1 MDENTGQTLSS
12 LAITEKRTHRPGG
25 CVGIF
30 FQLFDW
36 NRRFAKKKLFSKKLL
51 PPARAKQ
58 ASKKFKGDEKMPI
71 SKLQLIADEN
81 SGGFPNVKK
90 NGNRSVDLE
99 RKHEMKAPSL
109 VARLMGLE
117 SMPAVHRDKPKKPS
131 FSDGNVNGD
140 ENFVGNHGGFDKEL
154 NLEKGG
160 GKQES
165 RPQKL
170 QKTGPFERRVVTR
183 FGAEALQIKSVLSRS
198 RKHHHHHP
206 KLASPVKSPR
216 ISSGRNVSRSS
227 RLIGAAARILE
238 PGLQA
243 TSRAKC
249 AITYSSS
256 MHYSPSDEIMSPETW
271 KQSSCNASS
280 AKPLMGQTSCRNCG
294 NLVDFGATTEEHPSA
309 CFGSNFVNASSQDS
323 RWSIPRPP
331 VSSYEHETD
340 VVFQKSKDQA
350 VSLVS
355 QEKDNMRFCNEPI
368 TERVPP
374 LHEGQGQWH
383 LSSQTCKH
391 PKDESS
397 SIVFK
402 HRMQTQDPT
411 LLGRDRI
418 PTTSKLSSLQ
428 SRRVSSAGN
437 AAGGTKDFV
446 ALNRSLSGRA
456 RPRVPTKVDSSRF
469 DTERKACNGRGESL
483 SQLRTPVRKRRTIN
497 VSGQSES
504 TGFVSST
511 IAKQRNVQCGTL
523 TGKGMGLNTHSNHN
537 RVKSRLDHQGDGKG
551 SEGNKETDV
560 ISFTFNS
567 PMRQKAAIPVEMEE
581 KRRNEDGNMSFQNP
595 LTLRGDALGAL
606 LEQKL
611 KELTSQE
618 NDELSTGAPTVA
630 MILQELIAAL
640 TADQSLS
647 QDGHTNMFNKDLV
660 FENEAK
666 MERFLGSSREGHH
679 LSPGSVLEAS
689 FSSSSLDES
698 PVPGHR
704 LCPDSMDYSY
714 DQLQP
719 SESDVDLLDSATSL
733 DKGRTDS
740 KLLINFVR
748 NVSKILQ
755 SHWNISEERLTGSE
769 LAHANEK
776 ILNAELL
783 FRTRTAHN
791 LDGMEGF
798 VISPHLLDELESF
811 ARVAWTDSNGF
822 IGLEDTKAGN
832 HLRGF
837 LFDCIIECLDSKYG
851 RYCNSGFKAWSRL
864 PLCMNTKT
872 LIQDVAKE
880 VRRWTGLAGMVPDEI
895 IEWEMSYSLGK
906 WTDFD
911 IEAFETGNE
920 IDGDILQNLV
930 EEIVM
935 DLLDCRSRSF

>member
-1 MDENTGQTLSS
+1 M
-12 LAITEKRTHRPGG
+12 
-25 CVGIF
+25 
-30 FQLFDW
+30 
-36 NRRFAKKKLFSKKLL
+36 
-51 PPARAKQ
+51 
-58 ASKKFKGDEKMPI
+58 
-71 SKLQLIADEN
+71 
-81 SGGFPNVKK
+81 KK

-183 FGAEALQIKSVLSRS
+183 FGADALQIKSVLSRS

-227 RLIGAAARILE
+227 RLIGAATRILE

-256 MHYSPSDEIMSPETW
+256 MHYSPRDEIISPETR

-294 NLVDFGATTEEHPSA
+294 NLVDFGANTEEHPSA

-323 RWSIPRPP
+323 GWSIPRPP

-374 LHEGQGQWH
+374 SHEGQGQWH
-383 LSSQTCKH
+383 LSSQTCQP

-402 HRMQTQDPT
+402 HRMQTQDPMF
-411 LLGRDRI
+411 LGRDRI

-437 AAGGTKDFV
+437 ATGGTKDFV

-456 RPRVPTKVDSSRF
+456 RPRVPTKVDCSRF

-497 VSGQSES
+497 VGGQSES

-537 RVKSRLDHQGDGKG
+537 RVKSRLAHQGDGKG
-551 SEGNKETDV
+551 AEGNKETDV

-567 PMRQKAAIPVEMEE
+567 PMRQKASIPVEMEE

-618 NDELSTGAPTVA
+618 NDEVSTGAPKVA
-630 MILQELIAAL
+630 MILQELISAL

-647 QDGHTNMFNKDLV
+647 QDGHTHMSNKDLV
-660 FENEAK
+660 FEVCC
-666 MERFLGSSREGHH
+666 RIF
-679 LSPGSVLEAS
+679 
-689 FSSSSLDES
+689 
-698 PVPGHR
+698 
-704 LCPDSMDYSY
+704 
-714 DQLQP
+714 
-719 SESDVDLLDSATSL
+719 
-733 DKGRTDS
+733 
-740 KLLINFVR
+740 
-748 NVSKILQ
+748 
-755 SHWNISEERLTGSE
+755 
-769 LAHANEK
+769 
-776 ILNAELL
+776 
-783 FRTRTAHN
+783 
-791 LDGMEGF
+791 
-798 VISPHLLDELESF
+798 F
-811 ARVAWTDSNGF
+811 AVHVTIF
-822 IGLEDTKAGN
+822 
-832 HLRGF
+832 
-837 LFDCIIECLDSKYG
+837 
-851 RYCNSGFKAWSRL
+851 SGFAFALST
-864 PLCMNTKT
+864 C
-872 LIQDVAKE
+872 VA
-880 VRRWTGLAGMVPDEI
+880 
-895 IEWEMSYSLGK
+895 
-906 WTDFD
+906 
-911 IEAFETGNE
+911 
-920 IDGDILQNLV
+920 
-930 EEIVM
+930 
-935 DLLDCRSRSF
+935 